1 MELGQCVLR
10 CGVEPPAHQLPV
22 DLQPG
27 LWEPFLIPA
36 TLRSLK
42 SESSAPSCI
51 EAALIYPC
59 DNRGQAQ
66 KGLYGLNA
74 AFGADS
80 SWECPWSSLRAR
92 WERGTRLQAESR
104 DFRKQYPS
112 WTLHETDNKQP
123 AQIPPGNAQI
133 PCGNA
138 QIPRGNA
145 QIPPGKA
152 EPCTAGSGGGS
163 CSTGKKLG
171 DAAAAPFGAG
181 TGFLITPKMPLHKFI
196 IFWASRNRTASTDP

>member
-1 MELGQCVLR
+1 MLR

-92 WERGTRLQAESR
+92 WECGTRLQAESR

-123 AQIPPGNAQI
+123 AQIPPGNAQFLVGM
-133 PCGNA
+133 PKFLVGMPKFLQERQSLA
-138 QIPRGNA
+138 L
-145 QIPPGKA
+145 
-152 EPCTAGSGGGS
+152 
-163 CSTGKKLG
+163 LG
-171 DAAAAPFGAG
+171 QEVEAAARGRSWEMQ
-181 TGFLITPKMPLHKFI
+181 LLLPLGQELVF
-196 IFWASRNRTASTDP
+196 

>member
-36 TLRSLK
+36 TPRSLK

-92 WERGTRLQAESR
+92 WECGTRLQAESR

-123 AQIPPGNAQI
+123 AQIPPGNAQFLVGM
-133 PCGNA
+133 PKFLVGMPKFLQERQSLA
-138 QIPRGNA
+138 L
-145 QIPPGKA
+145 
-152 EPCTAGSGGGS
+152 
-163 CSTGKKLG
+163 LG
-171 DAAAAPFGAG
+171 QEVEAAARGRSWEMQ
-181 TGFLITPKMPLHKFI
+181 LLLPLGQELVF
-196 IFWASRNRTASTDP
+196 